1 MGKKTFIPPMG
12 PQQKPGKFKPSRMP
26 VARPVV
32 RRPGSRGS

>member
-12 PQQKPGKFKPSRMP
+12 PHPLPGKFKPSKIPTRKP
-26 VARPVV
+26 SV